1 MKMSLFGKLKKMGPP
16 APPRRTEITDDLRWK
31 RHAGWQ
37 EDEEDEG
44 DMYEVPP
51 CERPA
56 VNVPLRQV
64 EENLY
69 IERNSSVSVHT
80 PAPRPT
86 VKTQR
91 SQQHAKE
98 FTTKKP
104 PEVDRNE
111 KPGRKKMASLPAGFF
126 MTTMEEDVYLEPNE
140 GPVNYLINSN
150 HFDELFNGTHTWSS
164 VQFSYRH
171 QKLCLLIFQGEDD
184 DLYLEPAAA
193 CPPDPPDP
201 MRMFS
206 PTKIS
211 PSPSLIMKP
220 PVPRGNS
227 NSFLPSLTDL
237 KTSFSHLTSSCNGRV
252 SVPHFDARPVTSKL
266 PSMTAGF
273 KSPLSNTLK
282 ASMPRHA
289 NPHMLDTKNARG
301 RIASQSENED
311 KEWFAGDCNRK
322 SAEDL
327 LLGANKDGTFLIR
340 HSSAQNAQQPFTLA
354 VLYQQRVYN
363 IPVRFLEEMQ
373 GFALGKEGKKSE
385 EVFTSLDEMVM
396 HHKKKQ
402 LYLIDS
408 KSQAK
413 HAVYLA
419 HAARC

>member
-1 MKMSLFGKLKKMGPP
+1 MKMSLFGKFKKMGPP
-16 APPRRTEITDDLRWK
+16 APPRRTEFTDDLRWK
-31 RHAGWQ
+31 GHAGWQ

-69 IERNSSVSVHT
+69 IERNSSISVHAT
-80 PAPRPT
+80 APRPT

-98 FTTKKP
+98 FTAKKH
-104 PEVDRNE
+104 
-111 KPGRKKMASLPAGFF
+111 
-126 MTTMEEDVYLEPNE
+126 VYLEPNE
-140 GPVNYLINSN
+140 EP
-150 HFDELFNGTHTWSS
+150 
-164 VQFSYRH
+164 
-171 QKLCLLIFQGEDD
+171 GEDD

-211 PSPSLIMKP
+211 PSPPPIMKP

-227 NSFLPSLTDL
+227 TSFLSSLTDL
-237 KTSFSHLTSSCNGRV
+237 KTSFSHLTSSSHGKV
-252 SVPHFDARPVTSKL
+252 SVPLLDARPVTSKL

-289 NPHMLDTKNARG
+289 KPHMLDTKNAR
-301 RIASQSENED
+301 RIANQSENED

-363 IPVRFLEEMQ
+363 IPVRFLKETQ